1 MSAEID
7 KQTLTI
13 EMLPRLGRHLAHE
26 LNNPISAISSSAFLI
41 QDFIDTATDGV
52 LETEMIQPFIE
63 GIREEC
69 GKLKTIV
76 EEFAR
81 LTTTESILAMPI
93 NLEEFVRLRAGEFA
107 SEGLPVRSAALE
119 TLTIYADPSQLQSAL
134 KALVQY
140 SVARGAGSIEISA
153 LTTDES
159 CELKVS
165 ADQPKQ
171 LTEEEIEDL
180 FHPLPSRRTPGLG
193 LKLPLAYKIV
203 LLHRGSITVSSNENG
218 TTFCITLPRNQ
229 ESAFDA
235 S

>member
-1 MSAEID
+1 MSAEIE
-7 KQTLTI
+7 KPTLTI

-26 LNNPISAISSSAFLI
+26 LNNPISAIASSAFLI
-41 QDFIDTATDGV
+41 QDFIDTAENGQ

-93 NLEEFVRLRAGEFA
+93 NLEEFVRLRTGEFA
-107 SEGLPVRSAALE
+107 SEGLPVRPAALE

-140 SVARGAGSIEISA
+140 AFARGARSIEVST
-153 LTTDES
+153 LTTDDS
-159 CELKVS
+159 CELRVV
-165 ADQPKQ
+165 ADEPKN
-171 LTEEEIEDL
+171 LTEEELDDL
-180 FHPLPSRRTPGLG
+180 FHPLPARRTPGLG

-203 LLHRGSITVSSNENG
+203 QLHRGSIAVSSNENG

-229 ESAFDA
+229 ESAFGV